1 MDDIYNNMAIIDL
14 HTHSTVSDGTMKP
27 AEIFALAHELH
38 LQAVALTDHDTV
50 DGLAEFMAAGAEYP
64 ECEAV
69 PGVELACSFM
79 NREIHIVGLF
89 IDRNNPVLLEFIENA
104 RIERCRRNRDI
115 FVKLELKGYPLDMS
129 MPEFDG
135 YTLDSI
141 GRPHFA
147 RALVNRFG
155 FANIRQV
162 FDKLLGHNRPAYVP
176 RKLPDPRLAIDAIHA
191 SGGVAVWAH
200 PVQRERNERA
210 WLTRAAR
217 KLAALGL
224 DAVEGY
230 YSMFGQAESA
240 MVCETAPRY
249 SLAIS
254 GGSDFHGENSPDVV
268 LGFGAG
274 GLRVPAELLAGLKA
288 KRIERLRELSPE
300 QASADIPAKHNA
312 VLQQDC

>member
-50 DGLAEFMAAGAEYP
+50 DGLAEFMATGAEHP

-129 MPEFDG
+129 MPEFAG

-141 GRPHFA
+141 GRSFLKFTA
-147 RALVNRFG
+147 RRRARQPGGQILPKKAFRRGQRAQIRTVRRF
-155 FANIRQV
+155 R
-162 FDKLLGHNRPAYVP
+162 
-176 RKLPDPRLAIDAIHA
+176 
-191 SGGVAVWAH
+191 
-200 PVQRERNERA
+200 
-210 WLTRAAR
+210 
-217 KLAALGL
+217 
-224 DAVEGY
+224 
-230 YSMFGQAESA
+230 
-240 MVCETAPRY
+240 
-249 SLAIS
+249 
-254 GGSDFHGENSPDVV
+254 
-268 LGFGAG
+268 
-274 GLRVPAELLAGLKA
+274 
-288 KRIERLRELSPE
+288 
-300 QASADIPAKHNA
+300 
-312 VLQQDC
+312 